1 VNEELLLGLDLG
13 TTYAKAAVIGLD
25 GEERGHRRTATPWRR
40 VPTGAEMD
48 PHDLVAVALKAAR
61 QALGATPGG
70 RVVGVGVTSMAETGA
85 LLDPTGEPVAPMIAW
100 HDTRGDPEAR
110 EIEQAFGGDRFTEHT
125 GLPASRLCTLSK
137 YRWIRANV
145 PGAERGVRWLGV
157 AEWMVRA
164 LGGDDVAELSL
175 ASRTGFLDL
184 DRREWWNE
192 ALDFAE
198 APPGLLPEPS
208 GAGQPAGRVDSLLA
222 EAEGAVLAV
231 SGHDHPCAS
240 VGADATRLGDV
251 FDSCGT
257 AEAFVRPVEPPVD
270 PEAIKRAV
278 AGGVTVGWNAVP
290 GQQALMA
297 GFVSGLALTRFL
309 DLLGVAVEDRD
320 ALEAAALG
328 VPAGTDGITVTGVTD
343 DRATL
348 EGIPRSATPA
358 HVWRAA
364 VEAVARHGSDLV
376 ATIESVA
383 GPTTRLVV
391 TGGWARSQVVREV
404 KRRFLGPFEEP
415 VVTEAGARG
424 AALIAGIAA
433 GVFKGFD
440 DLPPVRW
447 HTAARGSPGT

>member
-1 VNEELLLGLDLG
+1 MTEELLLGLDLG

-25 GEERGHRRTATPWRR
+25 GEERGHGRTATPWRR

-48 PHDLVAVALKAAR
+48 PHDLVTAALEAAR
-61 QALGATPGG
+61 EAMGAVPLG
-70 RVVGVGVTSMAETGA
+70 RVVAIGVTSMAETGV
-85 LLDPTGEPVAPMIAW
+85 LLDVAGEPVAPMIAW
-100 HDTRGDPEAR
+100 HDTRGDAEAR
-110 EIEQAFGGDRFTEHT
+110 EIDRALGADRFTEHT

-137 YRWIRANV
+137 YRWMRAHV
-145 PGAERGVRWLGV
+145 PGAEAGVRWLGV

-175 ASRTGFLDL
+175 SSRTGFLDL
-184 DRREWWNE
+184 HRRGWWE
-192 ALDFAE
+192 DALAFAE
-198 APPGLLPEPS
+198 APPGFLPEPRGS
-208 GAGQPAGRVDSLLA
+208 GQAAGRVNALLA
-222 EAEGAVLAV
+222 EAEGAVLTV

-240 VGADATRLGDV
+240 VGADAIRFGDV

-257 AEAFVRPVEPPVD
+257 AEAFVRPVEPPVGPD
-270 PEAIKRAV
+270 AIKRAV
-278 AGGVTVGWNAVP
+278 AGGVTVGWNVVP

-309 DLLGVAVEDRD
+309 DLLGVSVEDRD

-328 VPAGTDGITVTGVTD
+328 VPPGAEGITVRGLID

-348 EGIPRSATPA
+348 EGIPRSVTPA
-358 HVWRAA
+358 HVWRAG
-364 VEAVARHGSDLV
+364 VEAVARHGAEVL

-383 GPTTRLVV
+383 GATSRLVV

-433 GVFKGFD
+433 GVYKGFD

-447 HTAARGSPGT
+447 REPFRGSPGA